1 MANTLTGLI
10 PTIYTALDSVSRE
23 QVGFIPA
30 VARNSKAEAAALDQ
44 NVTAPVAPIAKTV
57 DIVPGPTAAGSAEQT
72 ISTVEVKISK
82 SKMAPVQWNGE
93 EQMAMGSAG
102 SYNLLLADQFKQ
114 AFRALANEV
123 EAQITQ
129 AFQSQLDE
137 ASSKNNTL
145 EAQLYQEM
153 IGSRF
158 NSSTFIKDNLAIPA
172 DLVQARF
179 GQAFNIEAGKVVAT
193 DAAGNKVFSRRRPGE
208 MAEFDEALEYLIEQY
223 PHKDHILKASGHSG
237 GGSQQTQPP
246 LGQKTLKRSAFDALD
261 SGSKQA
267 ALKDGMSIVD

>member
-1 MANTLTGLI
+1 MKLHIDTEGKAVLENGMPVYLHEDGKAIPFDALAALNKITALNTEVKSHREAKEALEAKLSQFAGIDDPAKAREALHTLTKIDQKNLI
-10 PTIYTALDSVSRE
+10 EAGAVD
-23 QVGFIPA
+23 QV
-30 VARNSKAEAAALDQ
+30 K
-44 NVTAPVAPIAKTV
+44 
-57 DIVPGPTAAGSAEQT
+57 
-72 ISTVEVKISK
+72 
-82 SKMAPVQWNGE
+82 
-93 EQMAMGSAG
+93 
-102 SYNLLLADQFKQ
+102 
-114 AFRALANEV
+114 
-123 EAQITQ
+123 AQITQ

-193 DAAGNKVFSRRRPGE
+193 DAAGNKVFSRLRPGE